1 MKVGDLV
8 QINCDNRLLDDN
20 IGVVVLNAHDE
31 NNYPP
36 YGLCVMIDGMVY
48 GFLPEE
54 VSAIDESG

>member
-20 IGVVVLNAHDE
+20 IGVVVLNTHDE
-31 NNYPP
+31 NNCPP

>member
-8 QINCDNRLLDDN
+8 QINCDNRLLDEN

-31 NNYPP
+31 NNCPP
-36 YGLCVMIDGMVY
+36 YGLCVMIDGSVY

-54 VSAIDESG
+54 VMALDESG